1 MEVIRRTFVRVLL
14 LRLPPLRLSFEHPF
28 RRVFERLRRGLM
40 LRLRGRLQTII
51 GRTWRGVL
59 FGASLGISL
68 LCRRIRS
75 TTFKSSKLVFLE
87 RRKNRKK
94 VEYTSGGNE
103 QAGGRDVSYRVQ
115 KIGWRVGSLPPQ

>member
-1 MEVIRRTFVRVLL
+1 MLKKGCFEMEVIRLRTFARVLL
-14 LRLPPLRLSFEHPF
+14 LRLRPLRLSFEHPF
-28 RRVFERLRRGLM
+28 PRVFERLRRGLM

-75 TTFKSSKLVFLE
+75 TTFESSKLVFLE
-87 RRKNRKK
+87 RRENRKN
-94 VEYTSGGNE
+94 VGIYL
-103 QAGGRDVSYRVQ
+103 GR
-115 KIGWRVGSLPPQ
+115 